1 MHLAPAAVLAILWG
15 AFSAGCLAEPAAPGP
30 VAPDAEAA
38 AVRFV
43 VVGDTGTGDAD
54 EYAVA
59 AAIGRACAERGCDFI
74 VHTGDIL
81 YDVGAFS
88 AYDSQFEDKFERP
101 YGSLGLPVY
110 LVLGNHDVGSDP
122 HSEQDLAR
130 WKEVGDRAVEYSNRT
145 DRTTDTW
152 RMPARWYN
160 FTQGPLAFATFDTS
174 AFLYAPM
181 ESDPRG
187 ALHKAVT
194 AQETFVASAWP
205 ANATWRIAV
214 GHHPYISNGQH
225 GNAADHVDGQLH
237 GRVLDW
243 FYETHVCPR
252 ADLLLTG
259 HDHDLQLLQSVPSCG
274 ATRFLVSG
282 AGAKTRPLADPTRNA
297 ALYQRGDALGFWW
310 LEAKGDKLRAV
321 AIDVGGG
328 VLFEAEFVKPPA
340 PSPNGNGPSRA
351 PTGSG

>member
-1 MHLAPAAVLAILWG
+1 MRRAVLPLVAALV
-15 AFSAGCLAEPAAPGP
+15 AAGCLDAPSAPPP
-30 VAPDAEAA
+30 VDPDPDVA

-43 VVGDTGTGDAD
+43 VVGDTGTGDSN
-54 EYAVA
+54 EYSVA
-59 AAIGRACAERGCDFI
+59 AAIGRTCSERGCDFL

-122 HSEQDLAR
+122 HSEEDLGR
-130 WKEVGDRAVEYSNRT
+130 WKEVGDRAVAYSHRA

-160 FTQGPLAFATFDTS
+160 FTQGPMAFAAFDTS
-174 AFLYAPM
+174 AFLYVPL

-187 ALHKAVT
+187 ALHQAVT
-194 AQETFVASAWP
+194 AQEAFAASAWP

-225 GNAADHVDGQLH
+225 GNAADHADGAIH
-237 GRVLDW
+237 GRILDR

-259 HDHDLQLLQSVPSCG
+259 HDHDLQLLAPAPSCG

-282 AGAKTRPLADPTRNA
+282 AGAKTRPLADPQRNP
-297 ALYQRGDALGFWW
+297 ALFQRGDALGFWW
-310 LEAKGDKLRAV
+310 LEAKGDTLRAV
-321 AIDVGGG
+321 ALDGQGRT
-328 VLFEAEFVKPPA
+328 LFEAAFTKPVP
-340 PSPNGNGPSRA
+340 PSPGPQA
-351 PTGSG
+351 TEPGPPD